1 MKVDIE
7 VTCKYTVRKTFD
19 VPENLDR
26 RFLIAEILEIVE
38 EFNDEREDMQV
49 SSELSET
56 EEFVLPKNYN
66 ESQVS
71 CVLRNPAWLFVFWNI
86 SENDA
91 QKVKAA
97 GGSLKLRISSLSDS
111 DSEEANVLESF
122 EVNCSQNSQEQYV
135 LLPQG
140 VRNIRVDLIS
150 SVSGDSSIIAI
161 SPIIFIPQVLSLQEN
176 FMTISETK
184 FSEMAK
190 LSGIDDIA
198 FCSFSHKDVVRHP
211 LVMKIIQAY
220 EKHDHLINQKKEK
233 YKNTK
238 GGKN

>member
-1 MKVDIE
+1 MNDEFISRE
-7 VTCKYTVRKTFD
+7 YLESLSFSDLSNLADKYGID

-86 SENDA
+86 SENDY
-91 QKVKAA
+91 KSIKDDGCV
-97 GGSLKLRISSLSDS
+97 LKLRICSM
-111 DSEEANVLESF
+111 ENEVENKPKEAF
-122 EVNCSQNSQEQYV
+122 EVNCSTTSQEQYV

-140 VRNIRVDLIS
+140 ERFIKVELIS
-150 SVSGDSSIIAI
+150 VLPTGINVLAF
-161 SPIIFIPQVLSLQEN
+161 SPIMEIPQVSSLEDNLKLGTESKYSQ
-176 FMTISETK
+176 IVQ
-184 FSEMAK
+184 
-190 LSGIDDIA
+190 LSGINEM
-198 FCSFSHKDVVRHP
+198 
-211 LVMKIIQAY
+211 LMEQ
-220 EKHDHLINQKKEK
+220 
-233 YKNTK
+233 YKNHRQSFI
-238 GGKN
+238 

>member
-1 MKVDIE
+1 MNDEFISRE
-7 VTCKYTVRKTFD
+7 YLESLSFSDLSNLADKYGID

-140 VRNIRVDLIS
+140 VKNIRVDLIS
-150 SVSGDSSIIAI
+150 SVFGDSNIIAI
-161 SPIIFIPQVLSLQEN
+161 SPIIFIP
-176 FMTISETK
+176 
-184 FSEMAK
+184 FSNNILLGLMKYSNANVTPPNVN
-190 LSGIDDIA
+190 
-198 FCSFSHKDVVRHP
+198 DV
-211 LVMKIIQAY
+211 K
-220 EKHDHLINQKKEK
+220 
-233 YKNTK
+233 
-238 GGKN
+238 

>member
-1 MKVDIE
+1 MNDEFISRE
-7 VTCKYTVRKTFD
+7 YLESLSFSDLSNLADKYGID

-49 SSELSET
+49 SSEVSET

-86 SENDA
+86 SESDV
-91 QKVKAA
+91 QKVKTS

-111 DSEEANVLESF
+111 DTEEANVLEFF

-140 VRNIRVDLIS
+140 VKNIRVDLVS
-150 SVSGDSSIIAI
+150 SVSGDSNIIAI
-161 SPIIFIPQVLSLQEN
+161 SPVIFIPQVLSLQEK

-190 LSGIDDIA
+190 LSGIDDILVNQYNTHRQ
-198 FCSFSHKDVVRHP
+198 SF
-211 LVMKIIQAY
+211 
-220 EKHDHLINQKKEK
+220 E
-233 YKNTK
+233 
-238 GGKN
+238 

>member
-1 MKVDIE
+1 MNDEFISRE
-7 VTCKYTVRKTFD
+7 YLESLSFSDLTNLADKYGID

-49 SSELSET
+49 SSEVSET

-66 ESQVS
+66 ESQIS

-86 SENDA
+86 SESDA
-91 QKVKAA
+91 QKVKASS
-97 GGSLKLRISSLSDS
+97 GILKLRISSLSN
-111 DSEEANVLESF
+111 SEEVEVLEFF

-140 VRNIRVDLIS
+140 VEIIRVDLIS
-150 SVSGDSSIIAI
+150 SVVADTNVIAI
-161 SPIIFIPQVLSLQEN
+161 SPVVHIPQVLSLQEN
-176 FMTISETK
+176 FMTISQTK

-190 LSGIDDIA
+190 LSGIDDVLVNQYNTHRQ
-198 FCSFSHKDVVRHP
+198 SF
-211 LVMKIIQAY
+211 
-220 EKHDHLINQKKEK
+220 E
-233 YKNTK
+233 
-238 GGKN
+238 

>member
-1 MKVDIE
+1 MNDEFISRE
-7 VTCKYTVRKTFD
+7 YLESLSFSDLSNLADKYGID

-86 SENDA
+86 SENDY
-91 QKVKAA
+91 KSIKDDGCV
-97 GGSLKLRISSLSDS
+97 LKLRICSM
-111 DSEEANVLESF
+111 ENEVENKPKEAF
-122 EVNCSQNSQEQYV
+122 EVNCSTTSQEQYV

-140 VRNIRVDLIS
+140 ERFIKVELIS
-150 SVSGDSSIIAI
+150 VLPTGINVLAF
-161 SPIIFIPQVLSLQEN
+161 SPIMEIPQVSSLEDNLKLGTESKYSQIVQLSDIN
-176 FMTISETK
+176 
-184 FSEMAK
+184 EM
-190 LSGIDDIA
+190 L
-198 FCSFSHKDVVRHP
+198 
-211 LVMKIIQAY
+211 MEQ
-220 EKHDHLINQKKEK
+220 
-233 YKNTK
+233 YKNHRQSFI
-238 GGKN
+238 